1 MSTNIEIKFDCVS
14 KIQLFVQLRLD
25 KTPTSED
32 TYFIK
37 NFNNVNPKKISLSIL
52 KNKEFS
58 KFEFEFDM
66 IKDIHDVEEFLLEV
80 LSFLNEANIRQIT
93 IVYKDKTKFDEIV

>member
-1 MSTNIEIKFDCVS
+1 
-14 KIQLFVQLRLD
+14 
-25 KTPTSED
+25 
-32 TYFIK
+32 
-37 NFNNVNPKKISLSIL
+37 
-52 KNKEFS
+52 
-58 KFEFEFDM
+58 M